1 MQVVQRP
8 KRTTLTKWPRNA
20 RNKVCDGAHVLD
32 RSKQITDWK
41 LSSFSNIS
49 LCWMKTQSRWKKRY
63 RAYLLVSI
71 QLSTFVGLT
80 FEFQV
85 SSVNKYDPPMELAAA
100 RDHMTHLV
108 YQMMQPQVL
117 YDRLGRI

>member
-1 MQVVQRP
+1 M
-8 KRTTLTKWPRNA
+8 
-20 RNKVCDGAHVLD
+20 CYDAHVLD
-32 RSKQITDWK
+32 RSNQITGWK

-49 LCWMKTQSRWKKRY
+49 LCWTKTKSRLKKRY
-63 RAYLLVSI
+63 I
-71 QLSTFVGLT
+71 FTHFQLSTFVGLT

-85 SSVNKYDPPMELAAA
+85 SAVNKYDPPMELVAA
-100 RDHMTHLV
+100 RDHVTHLV